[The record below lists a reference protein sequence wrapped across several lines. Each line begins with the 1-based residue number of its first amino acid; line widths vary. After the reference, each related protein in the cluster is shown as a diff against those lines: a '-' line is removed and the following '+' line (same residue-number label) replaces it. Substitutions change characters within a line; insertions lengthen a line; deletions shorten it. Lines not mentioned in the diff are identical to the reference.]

1 MRAPTLILIL
11 MLCVG
16 SLAAASPSVTAHVS
30 QQDVREVTAVIG
42 TATQE
47 PILAISPV
55 YKRQPVRGSIAVKEV
70 ELGSFKDGKVQ
81 TKPIVMYERTDRV
94 AVRTG
99 SEQNLTGSSYVVQRI
114 GTKWKI
120 LSKGS
125 WIH

>member
-1 MRAPTLILIL
+1 MRAPTLIL
-11 MLCVG
+11 MLCLA
-16 SLAAASPSVTAHVS
+16 SLVTASPSVTAHVS
-30 QQDVREVTAVIG
+30 QQDVREVAAVIG
-42 TATQE
+42 AATQE

-55 YKRQPVRGSIAVKEV
+55 YERQSVRGSIAVKEV
-70 ELGSFKDGKVQ
+70 ELGPFKDRKIQ
-81 TKPIVMYERTDRV
+81 TKLIVMYERTDRV

-120 LSKGS
+120 LSRGS